1 MTAIPIRTRTIGT
14 FLLLIVLS
22 LLSRP
27 TLSAATVDG
36 LNIHWS
42 TAGKG
47 PNTVILVH
55 GWTCDET
62 TWRDQIPALSKSY
75 RVVTLD
81 LPGHGRS
88 DSPKAGAFSMDLFAR
103 AVEAVRRDVNAQR
116 VVLVGHS
123 MGTPVVLRYAHLFP
137 KHAAALVL
145 VDGLVTAPGNP
156 PGAPPLVQQMTGPE
170 GRQARERFVRGMF
183 SAATTPE
190 MQTRIVSMMM
200 AAPEATALGALN
212 AVLDPAW
219 QTGETLTFPVLGLY
233 ADKSTLGNRDVM
245 KARFSNLEYV
255 EIPETGHFLM
265 IEKPEAFNAR
275 LIAFLDKQK
284 Y

>member
-1 MTAIPIRTRTIGT
+1 MTRFLTRTRTIGT
-14 FLLLIVLS
+14 LLTLT
-22 LLSRP
+22 LLSTTP
-27 TLSAATVDG
+27 LSAATVDG
-36 LNIHWS
+36 LRIHWS
-42 TAGKG
+42 SAGKG

-88 DSPKAGAFSMDLFAR
+88 DSPKVGAFSMDLFAR
-103 AVEAVRRDVNAQR
+103 AVESVRRDVNAER

-123 MGTPVVLRYAHLFP
+123 MGTPVILRYAHLFP

-200 AAPEATALGALN
+200 AAPEATAVGALN

-219 QTGETLTFPVLGLY
+219 QNGEKLTFPILGLY
-233 ADKSTLGNRDVM
+233 ADKSALGNRDVM
-245 KARFSNLEYV
+245 KARFSSLEYV

-265 IEKPEAFNAR
+265 IEKPQAFNSR

>member
-1 MTAIPIRTRTIGT
+1 LPA
-14 FLLLIVLS
+14 
-22 LLSRP
+22 

-36 LNIHWS
+36 LKIHWS
-42 TAGKG
+42 SAGKG

-88 DSPKAGAFSMDLFAR
+88 DSPKNGMFSMDLFAR
-103 AVEAVRRDVNAQR
+103 AVEAVRQDVKADR

-123 MGTPVVLRYAHLFP
+123 MGTPVILRYAHLFP
-137 KHAAALVL
+137 KHAAGLVL
-145 VDGLVTAPGNP
+145 VDGLVTMPPAPAD
-156 PGAPPLVQQMTGPE
+156 APPLAQQMSGPE
-170 GRQARERFVRGMF
+170 GRQVRERFVRGMF

-200 AAPEATALGALN
+200 GAPEATALGALS

-219 QTGETLTFPVLGLY
+219 QSNETISLPVLGLY
-233 ADKSTLGNRDVM
+233 ADKSDLANRDVM
-245 KARFSNLEYV
+245 KARFPNLEYV
-255 EIPETGHFLM
+255 EIPGTGHFLM
-265 IEKPEAFNAR
+265 IEKPEAFNGR
-275 LIAFLDKQK
+275 LMAFLDKQK

>member
-1 MTAIPIRTRTIGT
+1 MIVATQTLT
-14 FLLLIVLS
+14 LLLAM
-22 LLSRP
+22 P
-27 TLSAATVDG
+27 LSAATVDG
-36 LNIHWS
+36 LKIHWTS
-42 TAGKG
+42 AGKG
-47 PNTVILVH
+47 PRTVILVH

-62 TWRDQIPALSKSY
+62 TWRDQVPALSKSY
-75 RVVTLD
+75 RVVTMD

-103 AVEAVRRDVNAQR
+103 AVEAVRRDVNAER

-137 KHAAALVL
+137 RHAVALVL
-145 VDGLVTAPGNP
+145 VDGLITAPGNP

-200 AAPEATALGALN
+200 AAPEATAIGALN
-212 AVLDPAW
+212 AVMDPSW
-219 QTGETLTFPVLGLY
+219 QTPGTVNIPILGLY
-233 ADKSTLGNRDVM
+233 ADKSELGNREVM
-245 KARFSNLEYV
+245 KARFPDLEYV

-275 LIAFLDKQK
+275 LITFLQKQK
-284 Y
+284 